1 MAELDS
7 TAQSGKKLR
16 IRSPSPVLKIRITS
30 LRSGLTSWARSA
42 AWKLARS
49 SRPIR
54 AIARAD
60 WAPASAKAAPS
71 SSGRSMT
78 RTPGSRA
85 IRGPWPRDRSAEQH
99 GDPLAIV
106 GGEFLDDPVGQ
117 RVVPADD
124 QVVPVLGESAG
135 YRGHGEI

>member
-1 MAELDS
+1 MARSGLPSAAATNEGAAIEELDS

-16 IRSPSPVLKIRITS
+16 IRSPSPVLKMRMTS
-30 LRSGLTSWARSA
+30 LRPGLTSWARSA

-60 WAPASAKAAPS
+60 RAPASAKAVPS

-78 RTPGSRA
+78 RTPGNRA
-85 IRGPWPRDRSAEQH
+85 ICGP
-99 GDPLAIV
+99 
-106 GGEFLDDPVGQ
+106 
-117 RVVPADD
+117 
-124 QVVPVLGESAG
+124 
-135 YRGHGEI
+135 